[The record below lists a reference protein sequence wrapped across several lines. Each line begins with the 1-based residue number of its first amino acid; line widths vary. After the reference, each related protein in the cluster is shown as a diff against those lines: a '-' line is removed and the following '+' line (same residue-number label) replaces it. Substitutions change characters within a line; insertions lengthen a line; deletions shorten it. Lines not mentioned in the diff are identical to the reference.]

1 MARFAAHPS
10 PPLLPAGSAS
20 FLPQAL
26 LPLSFCLIISHDC
39 YTIIPIFIFTDHQL
53 ISHML
58 KEFVEGLGGFVAAG
72 VLWEGVKFIYPEIK
86 RPIEERKSAKNTL
99 HNNIYPILQSA
110 SELYGKLESLAKED
124 FSTFIN
130 PEKSN
135 SLDPNHN
142 RKYIYYLF
150 AQFWAQLEYLRLE
163 SQYSSLAKLKKGNQ
177 LIRFIET
184 FESRKFRILDR
195 SVQRIIGECLIGPK
209 DSKFRILSLNE
220 FLVALE
226 KEDSTLK
233 PWISVLEQ
241 TLFQIVPL
249 QNSNYEVRK
258 KANNAKQK
266 ILVYGVIIAA
276 LIDEFDPEYKTVRRR
291 PIYKNKLT
299 SRSKKLIRDLLL
311 THYIPFVN
319 RKPFYY

>member
-1 MARFAAHPS
+1 MFK
-10 PPLLPAGSAS
+10 
-20 FLPQAL
+20 
-26 LPLSFCLIISHDC
+26 D
-39 YTIIPIFIFTDHQL
+39 
-53 ISHML
+53 
-58 KEFVEGLGGFVAAG
+58 FVEGLGGFVAAG
-72 VLWEGVKFIYPEIK
+72 VLWEGVKLIYPDIR
-86 RPIEERKSAKNTL
+86 RPFEEKKSARNTL
-99 HNNIYPILQSA
+99 QKNLYPILQSA

-135 SLDPNHN
+135 SLDPDHN

-226 KEDSTLK
+226 KNDSTLK
-233 PWISVLEQ
+233 PWISILEKA
-241 TLFQIVPL
+241 LFKIAPAPNADFEAQ
-249 QNSNYEVRK
+249 E
-258 KANNAKQK
+258 KAKRVKQK
-266 ILVYGVIIAA
+266 ILIYGIIIAA
-276 LIDEFDPEYKTVRRR
+276 LIDEFDPDYKTVRRR

-299 SRSKKLIRDLLL
+299 AKSKKLIRDLLL
-311 THYIPFVN
+311 GHYLPFVN